1 MFASISVLLFVCFDF
16 VLMKEGRFSQR
27 SCVFNFLFNANSF
40 DYVMS
45 VSRVKSQF
53 VVCDKG
59 MCLRSARVYVYVE
72 AKDLR
77 VFVLKSVKCVC
88 MCWRLH
94 ASLCVSAH
102 TLLQCTLCV
111 TV

>member
-1 MFASISVLLFVCFDF
+1 MLLFVCFDF
-16 VLMKEGRFSQR
+16 VLMKVGRFSQR
-27 SCVFNFLFNANSF
+27 GCVFNFLFNTYSS

-45 VSRVKSQF
+45 VSRVKRKF
-53 VVCDKG
+53 AMCDKG
-59 MCLRSARVYVYVE
+59 VCLHSARVYVYME

-77 VFVLKSVKCVC
+77 VFVLQSVKCVC

-102 TLLQCTLCV
+102 THYYSAHFV
-111 TV
+111 